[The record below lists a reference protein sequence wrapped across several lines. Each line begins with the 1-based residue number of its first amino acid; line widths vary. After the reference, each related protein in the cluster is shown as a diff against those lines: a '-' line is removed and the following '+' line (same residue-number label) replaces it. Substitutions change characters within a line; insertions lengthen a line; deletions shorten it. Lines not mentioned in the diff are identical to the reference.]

1 MDKQEVLMELRE
13 QVHTVV
19 LYLEEHCD
27 YEQLC
32 EDGLFSMLYTRYR
45 NALSVL
51 REEAPGYSVLRKAL
65 QFLTSATRAY
75 VDSSVSWEDP
85 LREEMH
91 RCDKLVDTY
100 LRADK
105 EG

>member
-1 MDKQEVLMELRE
+1 MDKQEVLQQLRD
-13 QVHTVV
+13 QVHTIV

-27 YEQLC
+27 YEQLY

-51 REEAPGYSVLRKAL
+51 REETPGYSVLVRNL

-85 LREEMH
+85 LREEMY
-91 RCDKLVDTY
+91 RCDKLVDTF
-100 LRADK
+100 LRDDNAQ
-105 EG
+105 